1 MLSRITNDVDTL
13 SQSLNQSI
21 TQLITS
27 VCSIIGVLI
36 MMLSISWQLTL
47 VALCIVPISLLL
59 VGRIVKSSQK
69 YFVGQQEY
77 LGAVNGH
84 VEEMYGGHVVV
95 KAFNGEARSMEKF
108 ECENEKLYNAGW
120 KSEFLSGLMQPIM
133 GFVGNLGYVV
143 VCILGASMA
152 AGGSMTIGGIQAFI
166 QYLRSFTQPITQ
178 MASISSQ
185 VQRTMAAA
193 ERFSISLMSPRSSK
207 NTEIHRGKQQYPRRH
222 PL

>member
-1 MLSRITNDVDTL
+1 M
-13 SQSLNQSI
+13 
-21 TQLITS
+21 
-27 VCSIIGVLI
+27 
-36 MMLSISWQLTL
+36 
-47 VALCIVPISLLL
+47 
-59 VGRIVKSSQK
+59 
-69 YFVGQQEY
+69 
-77 LGAVNGH
+77 NGH

-193 ERFSISLMSPRSSK
+193 ERIFNFLDEPEIVEK
-207 NTEIHRGKQQYPRRH
+207 NAEIHRGKQQYSR
-222 PL
+222 

>member
-1 MLSRITNDVDTL
+1 M
-13 SQSLNQSI
+13 
-21 TQLITS
+21 
-27 VCSIIGVLI
+27 
-36 MMLSISWQLTL
+36 
-47 VALCIVPISLLL
+47 
-59 VGRIVKSSQK
+59 
-69 YFVGQQEY
+69 
-77 LGAVNGH
+77 NGH

-152 AGGSMTIGGIQAFI
+152 AGGSMTIGGIQ
-166 QYLRSFTQPITQ
+166 
-178 MASISSQ
+178 
-185 VQRTMAAA
+185 
-193 ERFSISLMSPRSSK
+193 E
-207 NTEIHRGKQQYPRRH
+207 YPRRH